1 MPLFTGAGMLLL
13 RACIKPAVVIMPFL
27 GAGYSVISVIT
38 GAIKWIVMAGT
49 NSVFAPI
56 AVRG

>member
-1 MPLFTGAGMLLL
+1 MLLL